1 MKLSDIPYS
10 QLQQRLHSQGVDVF
24 MPPYRVRLTSS
35 LDAVAEELATL
46 YADYLVFE
54 NNAACDFHIRLFE
67 PKGLRRF
74 FRRQVQFALDEFLPF
89 KPLPFCQA
97 HAMLEWGLNWCV
109 GNRDQTHLIM
119 HAGVVA
125 IAGKAMIMPAASGS
139 GKSTL
144 SAALCQEGFQ
154 LLSDE
159 LCLLALDARTV
170 TPMTRPVS
178 LKNQSID
185 LIKARYPS
193 TVFSRTAH
201 DTRKGTVAHMRPP
214 EKSVQLA
221 TLGEHNHA
229 PTPALMVIPQYIAGS
244 RLQWHSIAPEEALSF
259 CISQIFN
266 FSVLGEAGFDAL
278 LQLLRTIPVYSL
290 SYANLDDAIPFL
302 RAQLEQAS
310 VS

>member
-10 QLQQRLHSQGVDVF
+10 QLQQRLRDKGVDVF
-24 MPPYRVRLTSS
+24 MPPYRVRLTTT
-35 LDAVAEELATL
+35 LVAVMEELSQL
-46 YADYLVFE
+46 YADYLIFE
-54 NNAACDFHIRLFE
+54 NDAACDFHICLFE
-67 PKGLRRF
+67 PNGLRRF

-125 IAGKAMIMPAASGS
+125 IDGKALIMPAASGS

-144 SAALCQEGFQ
+144 SAALSQEGFQ

-159 LCLLALDARTV
+159 LCLLQLDGQKV

-193 TVFSRTAH
+193 TVFSRTAY

-214 EKSVQLA
+214 QKSVQLA
-221 TLGEHNHA
+221 ALGPFNQA
-229 PTPALMVIPQYIAGS
+229 PTPALMVIPQYVADS
-244 RLQWHSIAPEEALSF
+244 TMQWHSVAAEEALNF

-266 FSVLGEAGFDAL
+266 FSVLGETGFDAL

-290 SYANLDDAIPFL
+290 SYANLDEAIPFL
-302 RAQLEQAS
+302 RAQLEQTS
-310 VS
+310 VA